1 MGNEPVDLL
10 GYIVILLQAFFLL
23 ALALLIA
30 WILVSVFDLLFRN
43 RSDDTLRD

>member
-1 MGNEPVDLL
+1 MGNELVDLL
-10 GYIVILLQAFFLL
+10 GYMIILLQAFFLL
-23 ALALLIA
+23 ALAVLIV

>member
-1 MGNEPVDLL
+1 MGSEPLDLL
-10 GYIVILLQAFFLL
+10 GYITILLQAFLL
-23 ALALLIA
+23 FALALLIA